1 MRKSHCY
8 HSTKDKVELDLT
20 QQEIIELHELCDYII
35 EVCDAYI
42 KYLYKNFFDYVHIE
56 DTAEFTRVD
65 AKPSW
70 KIYYKRYIKKH
81 EDLLRIYLYEIA
93 NEFEHA
99 FEASKYNGFTYTNF
113 YEAMNKYCR
122 KLYLLRVHK
131 KLSDRLLVIT
141 PAHHVSLSRIN
152 DRGSIT
158 IPGFKK
164 NISLRSEFKDVL
176 GDDRVMHY
184 FINITKPSSAKLM
197 KASVNLGFGTKNKP
211 YFDIDG
217 FINLRKKKKG
227 SKSDVWKKER
237 ID

>member
-65 AKPSW
+65 TKPSW

-122 KLYLLRVHK
+122 KLYMLRVHK

>member
-65 AKPSW
+65 TKPSW
-70 KIYYKRYIKKH
+70 KIYYKHYIKKH

-99 FEASKYNGFTYTNF
+99 FEASKYNGFIYTNF

-131 KLSDRLLVIT
+131 KSSDRLLVIT

-176 GDDRVMHY
+176 GDDRVIHY

-237 ID
+237 IN

>member
-65 AKPSW
+65 TKPSW

-131 KLSDRLLVIT
+131 KSSDRLLVIT

>member
-56 DTAEFTRVD
+56 ETAEFTCVD
-65 AKPSW
+65 SKPSW

>member
-65 AKPSW
+65 TKPSW
-70 KIYYKRYIKKH
+70 KIYYKHYIKKH

-122 KLYLLRVHK
+122 KLYMLRVHK

-211 YFDIDG
+211 YFDNDG

>member
-35 EVCDAYI
+35 EVCDEYI

-65 AKPSW
+65 TKPSW
-70 KIYYKRYIKKH
+70 KIYYKHYIKKH

-99 FEASKYNGFTYTNF
+99 FEASKYNGFIYTNF

-122 KLYLLRVHK
+122 KLYMLRVH
-131 KLSDRLLVIT
+131 
-141 PAHHVSLSRIN
+141 
-152 DRGSIT
+152 
-158 IPGFKK
+158 
-164 NISLRSEFKDVL
+164 
-176 GDDRVMHY
+176 
-184 FINITKPSSAKLM
+184 
-197 KASVNLGFGTKNKP
+197 
-211 YFDIDG
+211 
-217 FINLRKKKKG
+217 
-227 SKSDVWKKER
+227 
-237 ID
+237 

>member
-56 DTAEFTRVD
+56 DTAEFTHVD
-65 AKPSW
+65 TKPSW

-122 KLYLLRVHK
+122 KLYMLRVHK
-131 KLSDRLLVIT
+131 KSSDRLLVIT

>member
-65 AKPSW
+65 TKPSW

-99 FEASKYNGFTYTNF
+99 FEVSKYNGFIYTNF
-113 YEAMNKYCR
+113 YEAMNKYCK

-131 KLSDRLLVIT
+131 KSSDRLLVIT

>member
-65 AKPSW
+65 TKPSW

-99 FEASKYNGFTYTNF
+99 FEASKYNGFIYTNF

-122 KLYLLRVHK
+122 KLYMLRVHK
-131 KLSDRLLVIT
+131 KSSDRLLVIT

>member
-65 AKPSW
+65 TKPSW
-70 KIYYKRYIKKH
+70 KIYYKHYIKKH

-99 FEASKYNGFTYTNF
+99 FEASKYNGFIYTNF

-122 KLYLLRVHK
+122 KLYMLRVHK
-131 KLSDRLLVIT
+131 KSSDRLLVIT

-176 GDDRVMHY
+176 GDDRVIHY

-237 ID
+237 IN

>member
-1 MRKSHCY
+1 MRKSHYY

-35 EVCDAYI
+35 EVCDKYI

-70 KIYYKRYIKKH
+70 KIYYKHYIKKH

-99 FEASKYNGFTYTNF
+99 FEASKYNGFSYTNF
-113 YEAMNKYCR
+113 YEAMNKYCK

-131 KLSDRLLVIT
+131 KSSDRLLVIT

-227 SKSDVWKKER
+227 SKNNVWKKER

>member
-1 MRKSHCY
+1 MGKSHWY

-42 KYLYKNFFDYVHIE
+42 KYLYKYFDDYVLVNDI
-56 DTAEFTRVD
+56 AEFAYVRV
-65 AKPSW
+65 KPSW
-70 KIYYKRYIKKH
+70 KIYYKHHVKKH
-81 EDLLRIYLYEIA
+81 EDLLRPYLYEIA

-99 FEASKYNGFTYTNF
+99 FEASKYNGFNYTDF
-113 YEAMNKYCR
+113 YEAMNKYCK
-122 KLYLLRVHK
+122 KLYMLRVHK
-131 KLSDRLLVIT
+131 KSSDRLLVIT

-227 SKSDVWKKER
+227 SKRDAWKKER

>member
-176 GDDRVMHY
+176 GDDRVMYY

>member
-42 KYLYKNFFDYVHIE
+42 KYLYKNFFDYVHTE

-65 AKPSW
+65 TKPSW
-70 KIYYKRYIKKH
+70 KIYYKRYVKKH

-99 FEASKYNGFTYTNF
+99 FEASKYNGFTYINF

-131 KLSDRLLVIT
+131 KSSDRLLVIT

>member
-20 QQEIIELHELCDYII
+20 QQEIIELHVLCDYII
-35 EVCDAYI
+35 EVCDEYI

-65 AKPSW
+65 TKPSW

-122 KLYLLRVHK
+122 KLYMLRVHK

-227 SKSDVWKKER
+227 SKSNVWKKER

>member
-65 AKPSW
+65 TKPSW

-81 EDLLRIYLYEIA
+81 EDLLRIYLYEIT

-113 YEAMNKYCR
+113 YEAMNKYCK

-131 KLSDRLLVIT
+131 KSSDRLLVIT

>member
-122 KLYLLRVHK
+122 KLYMLRVHK

>member
-1 MRKSHCY
+1 MRKSQCY
-8 HSTKDKVELDLT
+8 HWTKDKVELDLT
-20 QQEIIELHELCDYII
+20 QQEIIELHELCAYII
-35 EVCDAYI
+35 EVCDDYI

-70 KIYYKRYIKKH
+70 KIYYKRYVKKH

-99 FEASKYNGFTYTNF
+99 FEASKYNGFIYTNF

-122 KLYLLRVHK
+122 KLYMLRVHK
-131 KLSDRLLVIT
+131 KSSDRLLVIT

-227 SKSDVWKKER
+227 SKSNVWKKER

>member
-20 QQEIIELHELCDYII
+20 QHEIIELHELCDYII

-42 KYLYKNFFDYVHIE
+42 KYLYKNYNDYVHVE

-70 KIYYKRYIKKH
+70 KIYYKYHIKKH
-81 EDLLRIYLYEIA
+81 EDILRIYLYEIA
-93 NEFEHA
+93 NEFDHA

-113 YEAMNKYCR
+113 YEAMNKYCK

-131 KLSDRLLVIT
+131 KSSDRLLVIA

-164 NISLRSEFKDVL
+164 NIRLRSEFKPVL
-176 GDDRVMHY
+176 GDDRIMHY

>member
-56 DTAEFTRVD
+56 DTAEFTHVD
-65 AKPSW
+65 TKPSW

-122 KLYLLRVHK
+122 KLYMLRVHK

>member
-35 EVCDAYI
+35 EVCDEYI

-65 AKPSW
+65 TKPSW

-99 FEASKYNGFTYTNF
+99 FEASKYNGFIYTNF

-122 KLYLLRVHK
+122 KLYMLRVHK
-131 KLSDRLLVIT
+131 KSSDRLLVIT

-211 YFDIDG
+211 YIDIDG

-227 SKSDVWKKER
+227 SKSNVWKKER

>member
-1 MRKSHCY
+1 M
-8 HSTKDKVELDLT
+8 
-20 QQEIIELHELCDYII
+20 
-35 EVCDAYI
+35 
-42 KYLYKNFFDYVHIE
+42 
-56 DTAEFTRVD
+56 AEFTYVKV
-65 AKPSW
+65 KPSW

-81 EDLLRIYLYEIA
+81 EDLLRTYLYEIA

-113 YEAMNKYCR
+113 YEAMNKYCK
-122 KLYLLRVHK
+122 KLYMLRVHK
-131 KLSDRLLVIT
+131 KSSDRLLVIT

-217 FINLRKKKKG
+217 FINLRKKKDR
-227 SKSDVWKKER
+227 KSVV
-237 ID
+237 

>member
-1 MRKSHCY
+1 MQKNHWY

-20 QQEIIELHELCDYII
+20 QHEIIKLHELCDYII
-35 EVCDAYI
+35 EVCDEYI
-42 KYLYKNFFDYVHIE
+42 KYLYKNYTDYIHMGEIAETTYV
-56 DTAEFTRVD
+56 DTTPGW
-65 AKPSW
+65 KP
-70 KIYYKRYIKKH
+70 YYKYHIKKH

-93 NEFEHA
+93 NEFPHA
-99 FEASKYNGFTYTNF
+99 FEASKYNGFSYTNF
-113 YEAMNKYCR
+113 YDAMNKYCK
-122 KLYLLRVHK
+122 KLYLLRIHK
-131 KLSDRLLVIT
+131 KSSDRLLVIT

-164 NISLRSEFKDVL
+164 NIKLRSKFENVL

-184 FINITKPSSAKLM
+184 FINITKPSSSKLM
-197 KASVNLGFGTKNKP
+197 KASLNLGFGTKNKP

-227 SKSDVWKKER
+227 EKSNGWKKER
-237 ID
+237 